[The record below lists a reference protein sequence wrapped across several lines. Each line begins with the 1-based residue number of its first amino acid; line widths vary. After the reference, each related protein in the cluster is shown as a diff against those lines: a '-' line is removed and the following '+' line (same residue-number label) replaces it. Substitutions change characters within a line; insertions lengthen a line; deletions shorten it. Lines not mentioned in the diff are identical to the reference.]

1 MNKYAVIAQII
12 VAAAVIFVWV
22 FRFDNIEKEFKQYG
36 LNDQIRTLV
45 GATKISLAT
54 LLIAG
59 IWYPA
64 LVFIPAVIMGF
75 LMIAAQYYHFKIHN
89 PWNKHFPSLFLLLL
103 CIFIALES
111 QKIL

>member
-1 MNKYAVIAQII
+1 MNKYSVIAQII

-22 FRFDNIEKEFKQYG
+22 FRFENIEKEFKQYG
-36 LNDQIRTLV
+36 LNDKIRTLV

-64 LVFIPAVIMGF
+64 LVLIPALIMAF
-75 LMIAAQYYHFKIHN
+75 LMIAAQYFHFKVHN
-89 PWNKHFPSLFLLLL
+89 PWSKHFPSLFLLLL
-103 CIFIALES
+103 CIFIALAS
-111 QKIL
+111 QNLL